1 MKFYTRIYITFQY
14 LLKDGKI
21 TQIKMQ
27 KNKDQNLVTLFLQE
41 KVQFDSLNCTP
52 NLIHTP

>member
-14 LLKDGKI
+14 LLNDGKI

-27 KNKDQNLVTLFLQE
+27 KNKDQNLTLFLQD